1 MPVRFVLDTHIVL
14 ELLLWNSPKQAWLR
28 GELAAARASL
38 LSRADALAE
47 LQLVLSY
54 PQFAL
59 AEQRQAEVF
68 ETYASQVQLVD
79 LPASSLA
86 LPRCADVDDQK
97 FLEIAWHGQAN
108 GLLTRDKKLLKI
120 GKHRLFRQRFA
131 VCVPEQLEARLA
143 QLQTLSAPVLLGF

>member
-1 MPVRFVLDTHIVL
+1 MRFVLDTHIVL

-28 GELAAARASL
+28 AELAASRASL

-47 LQLVLSY
+47 LEIVLGY

-59 AEQRQAEVF
+59 ATERRAEVLN
-68 ETYASQVQLVD
+68 TYTSQVQL
-79 LPASSLA
+79 LENSENPFP

-97 FLEIAWHGQAN
+97 FLEIAWYGQAS

-131 VCVPEQLEARLA
+131 VCVPEQLQARLA
-143 QLQTLSAPVLLGF
+143 QLQALPAPAPLGF

>member
-1 MPVRFVLDTHIVL
+1 MRFVLDTHIVL

-28 GELAAARASL
+28 AELAAARASL

-47 LQLVLSY
+47 LQMVLSY

-59 AEQRQAEVF
+59 ATQRQAEVLD
-68 ETYASQVQLVD
+68 TYTRQVQL
-79 LPASSLA
+79 LEASASSLA

-131 VCVPEQLEARLA
+131 VCVPEQLQARLA
-143 QLQTLSAPVLLGF
+143 QLQSVPAALPRGF